1 MRKIRPSKHPL
12 RKELGPLDELMA
24 SIIEKGL
31 MSPIVVRPA
40 EAENKFEVVAG
51 NRRFEACRKL
61 GMGSIPCYITEFD
74 DKEAYESSLVENLQR
89 KTLDPLEE
97 ARAFGRYVDDFGYG
111 SESELARK
119 IGKSPSYVSR
129 RIALLRLPK
138 RVRTQL
144 LRSAKVGMA
153 EELLSLDGDDKEPL
167 IELIIKRKITTSSEV
182 RRIIREMRN
191 EKPLEAKS
199 KADTSSFYALR
210 ETRQHILDRAFARYI
225 TALKLCL
232 MRLDEIIDS
241 LADDEWIVKYTFM
254 QYRISI
260 NRQMESLMRLKK
272 RTQHELPPA

>member
-1 MRKIRPSKHPL
+1 M
-12 RKELGPLDELMA
+12 
-24 SIIEKGL
+24 
-31 MSPIVVRPA
+31 
-40 EAENKFEVVAG
+40 
-51 NRRFEACRKL
+51 
-61 GMGSIPCYITEFD
+61 
-74 DKEAYESSLVENLQR
+74 
-89 KTLDPLEE
+89 
-97 ARAFGRYVDDFGYG
+97 
-111 SESELARK
+111 
-119 IGKSPSYVSR
+119 
-129 RIALLRLPK
+129 
-138 RVRTQL
+138 
-144 LRSAKVGMA
+144 
-153 EELLSLDGDDKEPL
+153 SLDGDDKEPL